1 MQTGQ
6 WRCGVALLGGLAG
19 LSGCVGGLG
28 GPAWPSGFRWL
39 SWKHYL
45 AGIAAVKVHLGRHV
59 YREPCDG

>member
-39 SWKHYL
+39 SW
-45 AGIAAVKVHLGRHV
+45 
-59 YREPCDG
+59 